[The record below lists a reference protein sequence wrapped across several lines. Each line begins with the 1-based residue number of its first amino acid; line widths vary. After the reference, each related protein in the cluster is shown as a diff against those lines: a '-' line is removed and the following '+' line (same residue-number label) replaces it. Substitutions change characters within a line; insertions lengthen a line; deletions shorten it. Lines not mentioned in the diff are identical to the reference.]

1 MNIFPDEV
9 YDRRQAELSRR
20 MEGQGVDVFFCP
32 PSGDLEYLTG
42 TQRRKSTFGNISY
55 THGWVCGA
63 FFRPN
68 QSPIFVIPRMV
79 AEFDMPAGAR
89 GDPIIV
95 NETDDGAAIF
105 ERVLKGF
112 GPISAIAVEERTR
125 ADAVLHIAKSTV
137 AEIRNATP
145 LTNPMRRVKSA
156 EEIDLIVDA
165 CRVADM
171 SMGEITRHVAG
182 GITERELSEE
192 LDHLLHLDGSRGVSF
207 DTAVWAMG
215 PATDRGANARERSSV
230 ISGGSSLLFDF
241 GAIIGG
247 YCSDFGRTL
256 AVGKSGSE
264 LEEVYDIVIES
275 AAAGLSAV
283 KPGVLARDVD
293 RATRKVIE
301 DAGYG
306 DKFRHRTGHCIGL
319 DVHEYPFISEEDET
333 VLEAGMTFT
342 IEPSI
347 FWPGRVGARIEDII
361 VVTQEGGRKLNDYSD
376 DFVIIDSASASLD
389 TGGDG
394 CAHDHQEHGGCLPG
408 EVVSE

>member
-1 MNIFPDEV
+1 MLKRILLISLCVGDGILFSQYHDIPDVVTKVETNSLNYYSNQYSTNMTTYGHAGTTKGNLNNI
-9 YDRRQAELSRR
+9 
-20 MEGQGVDVFFCP
+20 
-32 PSGDLEYLTG
+32 T
-42 TQRRKSTFGNISY
+42 NI
-55 THGWVCGA
+55 
-63 FFRPN
+63 N
-68 QSPIFVIPRMV
+68 
-79 AEFDMPAGAR
+79 PA
-89 GDPIIV
+89 
-95 NETDDGAAIF
+95 
-105 ERVLKGF
+105 L
-112 GPISAIAVEERTR
+112 
-125 ADAVLHIAKSTV
+125 L
-137 AEIRNATP
+137 
-145 LTNPMRRVKSA
+145 KSA
-156 EEIDLIVDA
+156 N
-165 CRVADM
+165 
-171 SMGEITRHVAG
+171 GFTAG
-182 GITERELSEE
+182 FSLFSEE

-215 PATDRGANARERSSV
+215 PSTDRGANDRERSSV

-394 CAHDHQEHGGCLPG
+394 CVHDHQEHGGCLPG

>member
-1 MNIFPDEV
+1 M
-9 YDRRQAELSRR
+9 
-20 MEGQGVDVFFCP
+20 
-32 PSGDLEYLTG
+32 
-42 TQRRKSTFGNISY
+42 
-55 THGWVCGA
+55 
-63 FFRPN
+63 
-68 QSPIFVIPRMV
+68 
-79 AEFDMPAGAR
+79 
-89 GDPIIV
+89 
-95 NETDDGAAIF
+95 
-105 ERVLKGF
+105 
-112 GPISAIAVEERTR
+112 
-125 ADAVLHIAKSTV
+125 
-137 AEIRNATP
+137 
-145 LTNPMRRVKSA
+145 
-156 EEIDLIVDA
+156 
-165 CRVADM
+165 
-171 SMGEITRHVAG
+171 
-182 GITERELSEE
+182 
-192 LDHLLHLDGSRGVSF
+192 
-207 DTAVWAMG
+207 
-215 PATDRGANARERSSV
+215 
-230 ISGGSSLLFDF
+230 
-241 GAIIGG
+241 
-247 YCSDFGRTL
+247 
-256 AVGKSGSE
+256 
-264 LEEVYDIVIES
+264 YDIVIES